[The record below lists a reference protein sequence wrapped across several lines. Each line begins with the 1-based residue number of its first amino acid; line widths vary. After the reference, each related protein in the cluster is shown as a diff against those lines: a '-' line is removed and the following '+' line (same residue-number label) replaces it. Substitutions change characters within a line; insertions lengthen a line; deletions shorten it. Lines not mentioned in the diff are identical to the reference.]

1 MQKDAKVYHIM
12 VVEDNPG
19 DYLLLEDYLDELF
32 IAPTLIKAESFKQ
45 AHEILTDRKEVI
57 DVILLDLS
65 LHDRQGEALIHDI
78 KAVSGTA
85 PFIILTGYSDENFAI
100 KSLSM
105 GATDYLLKDE
115 LTPTTLYKSIVYS
128 IERNKILRNLKYSE
142 QRYADLFHF
151 SPQPMW
157 VFDVET
163 LEFLDVNEAAVLSY
177 GYSYQEFLSMTIRDI
192 RPKEDVLLLQQALVE
207 AKTQKENGGFF
218 RGEFR
223 HIKKN
228 GEIIY
233 VDLRSSN
240 IVYNGRAAN
249 IILSNDVTANKIY
262 LTAIEQQNDT
272 LKNIAWL
279 QSHVVRAPLARMMGL
294 THLLID
300 DELPEPEHQ
309 EYLNELLNSANE
321 LDTIIRDIVC
331 KAQGINFN
339 IDKND

>member
-1 MQKDAKVYHIM
+1 MQKDAKIYHIL

-19 DYLLLEDYLDELF
+19 DYLLVEDYLDELF
-32 IAPTLIKAESFKQ
+32 MTPTLTKAESFKQ
-45 AHEILTDRKEVI
+45 AHAILTDRQAVI

-65 LHDRQGEALIHDI
+65 LFDRQGEDLIRDV
-78 KAVSGTA
+78 KAVSGNI
-85 PFIILTGYSDENFAI
+85 PLVILTGYSDENFAI

-115 LTPTTLYKSIVYS
+115 LNATTLYKSIIYS
-128 IERNKILRNLKYSE
+128 IERCKILGNLKDSE

-157 VFDVET
+157 VYDVET
-163 LEFLDVNEAAVLSY
+163 LKFLDVNEAAILFY

-192 RPKEDVLLLQQALVE
+192 RPKEDIPLLQQAMIQSKKQNE
-207 AKTQKENGGFF
+207 IFF
-218 RGEFR
+218 QGEFR
-223 HIKKN
+223 HLKKN
-228 GEIIY
+228 GELIY

-240 IVYNGRAAN
+240 IIYNGRKAR

-262 LTAIEQQNDT
+262 LTAIEQQNKK
-272 LKNIAWL
+272 LKDIAWL

-300 DELPEPEHQ
+300 DELPEPEYR
-309 EYLNELLNSANE
+309 ECLSEILNSANE
-321 LDTIIRDIVC
+321 LDDIIKDIVQ

-339 IDKND
+339 IDKK

>member
-1 MQKDAKVYHIM
+1 M

-19 DYLLLEDYLDELF
+19 DYLLLEDYLNELF
-32 IAPTLIKAESFKQ
+32 IVPTLIKAESFKET
-45 AHEILTDRKEVI
+45 HEILTNSKEVI

-65 LHDRQGEALIHDI
+65 LHDRQGEALIHDV
-78 KAVSGTA
+78 KAVSGNT
-85 PFIILTGYSDENFAI
+85 PLIILTGYSDENFAI
-100 KSLSM
+100 NSLSI

-128 IERNKILRNLKYSE
+128 IERNRILRNLKYSE

-163 LEFLDVNEAAVLSY
+163 LRFLDVNEAAILSY
-177 GYSYQEFLSMTIRDI
+177 GYSYEEFLSMTIRDI
-192 RPKEDVLLLQQALVE
+192 RPKEDVPLLQQALI
-207 AKTQKENGGFF
+207 QLQNGGFF

-223 HIKKN
+223 HKKKN

-240 IVYNGRAAN
+240 IIYNGRAAN

-294 THLLID
+294 AHLLID
-300 DELPEPEHQ
+300 DELPEAEYR

-321 LDTIIRDIVC
+321 LDTIIKDIIR